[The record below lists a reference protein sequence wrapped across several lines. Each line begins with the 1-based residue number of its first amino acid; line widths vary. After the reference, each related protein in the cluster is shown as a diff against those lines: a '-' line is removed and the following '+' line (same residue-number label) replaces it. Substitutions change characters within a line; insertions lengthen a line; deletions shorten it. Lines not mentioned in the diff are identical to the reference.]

1 MHKTKTKVHIIAC
14 FSVYCYFSQF
24 SFVVI
29 KISVLNYLL
38 NYRLRLFLNKPCCK
52 ENDIHIALKNVYVE
66 IKNTC
71 SFLFSCFQRWSFIN
85 LKSYGDELNLNG
97 ERTLNDRFANR
108 YNITRCEWTVNALWK
123 KSTNCAKR
131 RAQTVNNERTVSTR

>member
-66 IKNTC
+66 IKNTF

-85 LKSYGDELNLNG
+85 FKSYGDELNLN
-97 ERTLNDRFANR
+97 ANR
-108 YNITRCEWTVNALWK
+108 YNVTRCEWTVNALWK

>member
-1 MHKTKTKVHIIAC
+1 MYVYNKCMEILIIVKINTKALEFFSVELCIKLKLIAC

-24 SFVVI
+24 PFVVI

-71 SFLFSCFQRWSFIN
+71 SFLFSCFQR
-85 LKSYGDELNLNG
+85 
-97 ERTLNDRFANR
+97 
-108 YNITRCEWTVNALWK
+108 
-123 KSTNCAKR
+123 
-131 RAQTVNNERTVSTR
+131 